1 MFSSHVSQPKCK
13 PLERGWLKLIGC
25 PNDCDRSTFDHC
37 WFMVKH
43 LSGRSAQV
51 HRLRTGMMKKATTWP
66 RRDMA
71 RHGAT
76 WRDARHATRDQTFTS
91 FTLKLGYATVA
102 VSNFNGFDVTAVPAP
117 AKIRQIMESMPH
129 VWTKSWKH
137 HSMVLCACKMIP
149 CWCHLFFCYT
159 LAFAYVT

>member
-1 MFSSHVSQPKCK
+1 M
-13 PLERGWLKLIGC
+13 IA
-25 PNDCDRSTFDHC
+25 DRSTFDHC

-51 HRLRTGMMKKATTWP
+51 HRLRTGMMKKATTVAQ
-66 RRDMA
+66 A

-76 WRDARHATRDQTFTS
+76 RDTRHGATRDQTFTS

-102 VSNFNGFDVTAVPAP
+102 VGNFNGFDVTAVPAP
-117 AKIRQIMESMPH
+117 AKMRQIMESMPH

-137 HSMVLCACKMIP
+137 HSMVLCVLVK
-149 CWCHLFFCYT
+149 WSHVFFCYT
-159 LAFAYVT
+159 LAFAYVTWRIWVGPIARIRDREWGLSSNDTIWH